1 MNVPCQT
8 GSITAITHRLMK
20 LGDLIKNIKKYS
32 MERWK
37 ALTSLDMSRYDV
49 AHIFMLV
56 VLILLGIAT
65 YYVIRK
71 G

>member
-1 MNVPCQT
+1 MPDRFDNRDYTP
-8 GSITAITHRLMK
+8 SDEA
-20 LGDLIKNIKKYS
+20 GDLIKNIKKYS

-37 ALTSLDMSRYDV
+37 ALPSFDMKRSDV
-49 AHIFMLV
+49 AHTFMLV

-65 YYVIRK
+65 YYVFRM